1 MILHPGILALIIGST
16 CTLLMLCFAAFA
28 GEIIQL
34 KWNHSSSSE
43 YQLILERRTYLISTL
58 THMALGIQVI
68 STLLFIY
75 VIDDIHLLFTGAMCA
90 TGSLNANP
98 IGWYALVTKI
108 FSFFVCGFWIV
119 LNTIDQNSELY
130 PLIKKKYRLLLGLLP
145 LLIID
150 YVLQLSYFIN
160 LSPDII
166 TSCCGSLFSTNTT
179 STISSISSLDPL
191 VAIIY
196 FSIVSILFLAALIIK
211 LSKDSLLPRYL
222 ISGLGVVYFFSA
234 IISIIAFVSPYIYE
248 LPTHHCPF
256 DMLQQPYNFIG
267 YPLYLTLFAGTF
279 YALLPGIFA
288 PLHKNPSLREIVKH
302 KERRWLYYSLI
313 YITTFTIIVCF
324 AVSFSS
330 LNYFV

>member
-1 MILHPGILALIIGST
+1 MILHSGVLALIIGST
-16 CTLLMLCFAAFA
+16 CTLLMLCFAAFS
-28 GEIIQL
+28 GGIIQL

-58 THMALGIQVI
+58 THMALGFQVI

-108 FSFFVCGFWIV
+108 LSFFLCGFWIA
-119 LNTIDQNSELY
+119 LNTIDQKSELY
-130 PLIKKKYRLLLGLLP
+130 PLIKIKYRLLLGLLP
-145 LLIID
+145 LLVID
-150 YVLQLSYFIN
+150 YILQLSYFTN

-179 STISSISSLDPL
+179 STISSISSLNPL

-196 FSIVSILFLAALIIK
+196 FSIVSILFLATLTINIFK
-211 LSKDSLLPRYL
+211 SSLLPRYL

-256 DMLQQPYNFIG
+256 DMLQQSYNFIG

-288 PLHKNPSLREIVKH
+288 PLTSNPSLKEIIEK
-302 KERRWLYYSLI
+302 KERRWLYYSFVYIIAFTLI
-313 YITTFTIIVCF
+313 VVL